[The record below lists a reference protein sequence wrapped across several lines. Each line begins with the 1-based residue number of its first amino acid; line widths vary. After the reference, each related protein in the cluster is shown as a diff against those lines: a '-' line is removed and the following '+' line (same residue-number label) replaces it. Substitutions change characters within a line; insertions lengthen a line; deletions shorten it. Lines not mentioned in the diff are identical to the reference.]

1 MLETP
6 LLQTKDLRKS
16 FGGLTATDGVSLD
29 VRFGEIHALIG
40 PNGAGKTTLVA
51 QITGE
56 QSPDEG
62 DILLNGRSLLGL
74 GAPACAARGLSR
86 SYQIT
91 SIFGTLTALE
101 NTLLAVEARSGMG
114 FRFWRSAAVLAER
127 RAAGEQLLERVGLI
141 EKRHVKAAHLAHGQ
155 QRQLEIAIALAGRVH
170 LLVLDEPLAGMSR
183 DESARIVSL
192 LHSIRQE
199 YAILLIEHDMDA
211 VFALADR
218 ISVLVRGQ
226 VIASGSVDEIRA
238 SELVQ
243 EAYLGGQS
251 SR

>member
-74 GAPACAARGLSR
+74 GAPGLCRARAFAILSDHEYFRNADGPGEYALGRRSTVGNGLS
-86 SYQIT
+86 I
-91 SIFGTLTALE
+91 LALGS
-101 NTLLAVEARSGMG
+101 R
-114 FRFWRSAAVLAER
+114 
-127 RAAGEQLLERVGLI
+127 
-141 EKRHVKAAHLAHGQ
+141 
-155 QRQLEIAIALAGRVH
+155 AGRKTCCWG
-170 LLVLDEPLAGMSR
+170 ATSG
-183 DESARIVSL
+183 AR
-192 LHSIRQE
+192 RTN
-199 YAILLIEHDMDA
+199 
-211 VFALADR
+211 
-218 ISVLVRGQ
+218 
-226 VIASGSVDEIRA
+226 
-238 SELVQ
+238 
-243 EAYLGGQS
+243 
-251 SR
+251 